1 MSTRATDSPP
11 AQIPSRWRADAGLA
25 LVALIW
31 GSTFVIVKSAL
42 TEISPVYFLAL
53 RFSAASLCMA
63 LLFAKPFRSAGL
75 PAVKRGLWGGAVAGL
90 FLWSGYMLQTF
101 GLEYTEAGKSG
112 FITGLYI
119 VMVPLLTAIFYRKW
133 PQVSELLG
141 IAIATAGLV
150 LLTAPSTTMRINFGD
165 ALTLLCGV
173 AFAFHLLVL
182 GYYSQ
187 RERFEAVALGQI
199 LCAAILSLLAL
210 LVEPPKAVWSGNV
223 LFALITT
230 SVFATALAFALQT
243 WGQQYTTATRTAL
256 IFALE
261 PVFALFT
268 AVFAGGERF
277 TRTSMGGAALILAG
291 ILLVE
296 LKPARRRQHQ
306 KNSPPVNSE

>member
-1 MSTRATDSPP
+1 MSPRTSVSPP
-11 AQIPSRWRADAGLA
+11 QQQVPPRWRADAGLA
-25 LVALIW
+25 LVALVW

-42 TEISPVYFLAL
+42 TEISAVYFLAL

-63 LLFAKPFRSAGL
+63 LLFIRPFRSAGL
-75 PAVKRGLWGGAVAGL
+75 DAVKRGLRGGVVAGL
-90 FLWSGYMLQTF
+90 FLWTGYMLQTF
-101 GLEYTEAGKSG
+101 GLKYTAASKSG

-119 VMVPLLTAIFYRKW
+119 VLVPVITALFYKKW
-133 PQVSELLG
+133 PQVSEFLG
-141 IAIATAGLV
+141 VVIATAGLV
-150 LLTAPSTTMRINFGD
+150 LLTMPSTTFRLNFGD
-165 ALTLLCGV
+165 VLSLLCAV

-199 LCAAILSLLAL
+199 VCAAILSILAL
-210 LVEPPKAVWSGNV
+210 AIEPPKAIWSGNV
-223 LFALITT
+223 LFALTTT
-230 SVFATALAFALQT
+230 SVFATAFAFALQT

-261 PVFALFT
+261 PVFALLT
-268 AVFAGGERF
+268 AVLLGGERF
-277 TRTSMGGAALILAG
+277 TAPSVAGAALILTG

-306 KNSPPVNSE
+306 KNVPPAS